1 MRTCKWGLVLSIV
14 ALACFLYGCAQTGSV
29 APSGQKT
36 TIRIASPFKSDTI
49 VVDAAEKFKE
59 LVEKGSGGRI
69 DVQIDAG
76 STAEQAGLRAAH
88 FAPDGT
94 FVAGDI
100 IVGVDGRAVT
110 GVGELLGR
118 LDDYKVGDTVRLQVR
133 RDGGK
138 VELPVTLQPGS

>member
-1 MRTCKWGLVLSIV
+1 MEG
-14 ALACFLYGCAQTGSV
+14 AQTDIEGKGFRE
-29 APSGQKT
+29 A
-36 TIRIASPFKSDTI
+36 
-49 VVDAAEKFKE
+49 VVE
-59 LVEKGSGGRI
+59 LVRLAACELPA
-69 DVQIDAG
+69 DVEEALGQARAEEEPG
-76 STAEQAGLRAAH
+76 STAEQAGLRAARM
-88 FAPDGT
+88 APDGT

-100 IVGVDGRAVT
+100 IVGLDGRAVT